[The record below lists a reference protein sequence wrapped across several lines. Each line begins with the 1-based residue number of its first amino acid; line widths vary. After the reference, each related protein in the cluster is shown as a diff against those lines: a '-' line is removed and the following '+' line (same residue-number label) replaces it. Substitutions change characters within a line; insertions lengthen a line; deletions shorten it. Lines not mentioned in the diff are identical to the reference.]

1 MTSLDEIRFV
11 APDGTHWAV
20 HEISPG
26 PSRPW
31 AGRSLIFVSEQ
42 SFRRV
47 YHYPPNWRDLDADEL
62 LALSWQR

>member
-1 MTSLDEIRFV
+1 MTAADEIRFT

-20 HEISPG
+20 HEVS
-26 PSRPW
+26 SSVTRPW

-42 SFRRV
+42 GFRRV
-47 YHYPPNWRDLDADEL
+47 YNFPPNWRELGPDAL